1 MSNKG
6 RSNAIFYRL
15 NELWHDP
22 PEGSS
27 NSLIRLIVAKIMI
40 FFICFVFFICLFV
53 YMMNSFRNSN
63 IYVNNLVMM
72 KKQQLSASF
81 SECVHQHRLPQLS
94 RASKLSQRRTVAG
107 APLGSQVARKTFQDN
122 TAHLPQSAR
131 TACHDFHI
139 PGNRCGHDFHMP

>member
-6 RSNAIFYRL
+6 RPNVIFYML
-15 NELWHDP
+15 KELWHDP

-27 NSLIRLIVAKIMI
+27 NSLIRLIVAKNYD
-40 FFICFVFFICLFV
+40 FFYFFFICLFV

-81 SECVHQHRLPQLS
+81 SECLHQHRLPQLS
-94 RASKLSQRRTVAG
+94 RASKLSRENRTVAG